1 MNTPQ
6 TGSLLIAEPFLK
18 DPNFIRTVVLICE
31 SNADGDFGLVLN
43 RLMEYTL
50 DELNDTFE
58 GFKIPLYYGGPV
70 QPNHVHF
77 IHQYPDVFT
86 DAAKIADGI
95 YWGGNFETL
104 TSLIKSKSID
114 LQKIKIFLGY
124 SGWDTNQLNE
134 EVKENTW
141 LIAPANGEI
150 VFKTTHHQV
159 WKSSL
164 ALLGAK
170 YQMMANFP
178 IDPQLN

>member
-1 MNTPQ
+1 MNKAQ

-43 RLMEYTL
+43 RMYENTL

-77 IHQYPDVFT
+77 IHQYPDLFT
-86 DAAKIADGI
+86 DAVKIAENI

-104 TSLIKSKSID
+104 TSLIKSNSID

-124 SGWDTNQLNE
+124 SGWDANQLKE
-134 EVKENTW
+134 EIEENTW
-141 LIAPANGEI
+141 LIANANDHV
-150 VFKTTHHQV
+150 VFKTTHLQI

-164 ALLGAK
+164 KLLGTK
-170 YQMMANFP
+170 YEMMANFP